1 MMVHV
6 GKEAR
11 KAMDSAKKLVIE
23 ESKQKRVRKKNKRPL
38 TKEEELLRR
47 KDFWVKDDL
56 GDQGV
61 IWCNGYGNYYLLE
74 LRPKKG
80 LKEVKVN
87 ILTSEEFE
95 ERNRKLSE
103 RKAKDVRRLKRE
115 KDKPI
120 ESSRSRT
127 RSLVRGKSKDSVRNG
142 RKLVK
147 KHRKLE
153 KVSVRKGGKGK
164 KSLSGIKCTKV
175 VKGKRD
181 AGYLI
186 EIDVSLLAE
195 EAIIEKLKS
204 K

>member
-1 MMVHV
+1 MMVRV

-11 KAMDSAKKLVIE
+11 KAMDSAKKSVIE
-23 ESKQKRVRKKNKRPL
+23 ESKRKRVRKKEKRPL

-47 KDFWVKDDL
+47 KDFWVKDEF

-61 IWCNGYGNYYLLE
+61 IWCDGYGNYYLLE

-103 RKAKDVRRLKRE
+103 RKTKDVRRLKRE
-115 KDKPI
+115 KDKSI
-120 ESSRSRT
+120 KSSRSRA
-127 RSLVRGKSKDSVRNG
+127 RSLVRGKSKGFVRPG

-147 KHRKLE
+147 KSRKLK
-153 KVSVRKGGKGK
+153 KVSVREGGKGK
-164 KSLSGIKCTKV
+164 KSLSSIKRTKV
-175 VKGKRD
+175 VKRKRD
-181 AGYLI
+181 SGKKRKRA
-186 EIDVSLLAE
+186 
-195 EAIIEKLKS
+195 
-204 K
+204 